1 MKVGDLV
8 RYQNSKNILVVVKLR
23 KSESSMRGAEML
35 RCFCPHLQE
44 YYWFYPDTLEVIS
57 DGKG

>member
-8 RYQNSKNILVVVKLR
+8 RYHQSSNILIVVKIDHH
-23 KSESSMRGAEML
+23 KEML

-44 YYWFYPDTLEVIS
+44 YYWFHDGTLLEVKNE
-57 DGKG
+57 KG